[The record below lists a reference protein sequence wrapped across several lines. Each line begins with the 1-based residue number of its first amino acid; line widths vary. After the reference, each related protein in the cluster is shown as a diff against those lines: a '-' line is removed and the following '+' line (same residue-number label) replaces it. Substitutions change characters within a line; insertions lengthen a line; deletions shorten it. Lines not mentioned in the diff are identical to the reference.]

1 MANER
6 TMDDKQKVLE
16 SPLKVGRGKKV
27 MESCLKLAT
36 VYDEDAALN
45 QNRSAAPEEQQVQ
58 TVLIKPKKKTKI
70 STFNIRTA
78 EGTANGPSHDQ
89 TKYQC
94 YWDPGTP

>member
-36 VYDEDAALN
+36 VYDEGAVLN
-45 QNRSAAPEEQQVQ
+45 QNRGAAS
-58 TVLIKPKKKTKI
+58 TNCFNKTKKENKN
-70 STFNIRTA
+70 FNI
-78 EGTANGPSHDQ
+78 
-89 TKYQC
+89 
-94 YWDPGTP
+94 